1 MDRLRSPTSSKLARK
16 RKVDRNPPKGKRR
29 SRGLGLS
36 DPKSITPQPRVN
48 AFKGEHLT
56 VSNNKLFCSACREE
70 LSVKC
75 SVVRMHLNSTKH
87 KLSKE
92 RLSNKGKS
100 EKDISHALQ
109 SSVHAVNIKGE
120 TLPEEQWVY
129 RIKVV
134 KTFLPCGIPLNK
146 ISEFREL
153 LEENALRLTDRRH
166 MSDLIPFIL
175 EQEQL
180 NIKQEIAQKP

>member
-1 MDRLRSPTSSKLARK
+1 
-16 RKVDRNPPKGKRR
+16 
-29 SRGLGLS
+29 
-36 DPKSITPQPRVN
+36 
-48 AFKGEHLT
+48 
-56 VSNNKLFCSACREE
+56 
-70 LSVKC
+70 
-75 SVVRMHLNSTKH
+75 MHLNSTKH

>member
-1 MDRLRSPTSSKLARK
+1 M
-16 RKVDRNPPKGKRR
+16 
-29 SRGLGLS
+29 
-36 DPKSITPQPRVN
+36 
-48 AFKGEHLT
+48 
-56 VSNNKLFCSACREE
+56 
-70 LSVKC
+70 
-75 SVVRMHLNSTKH
+75 
-87 KLSKE
+87 
-92 RLSNKGKS
+92 SNKGKS

-109 SSVHAVNIKGE
+109 STVHAVNIKGE
-120 TLPEEQWVY
+120 TLPEERVY

-153 LEENALRLTDRRH
+153 LEENALRLTDRWH

-180 NIKQEIAQKP
+180 NIKQEIAEKP